1 MPIEE
6 EPVVGAVYEDEEG
19 RTFAVVS
26 FDEDEGTIEVQYED
40 ETVNS
45 LDLDGWYEMEITRIS
60 SPEDENDEDD
70 EELEDEDDYE
80 DDEDDDLDEGDD
92 DDEEEEQ

>member
-6 EPVVGAVYEDEEG
+6 EPIIGAVYEDEEG
-19 RTFAVVS
+19 RTFEVVS

-60 SPEDENDEDD
+60 SPADETDD
-70 EELEDEDDYE
+70 EEELDDEDEFEDED
-80 DDEDDDLDEGDD
+80 DDEDDDLDEE
-92 DDEEEEQ
+92 DDEQ